1 MAPVFQKP
9 KHTVLLFGVFLLTMA
24 ALLVG
29 SQVVTTQFIEKNRQ
43 LVFLMNNAR
52 QHVIQTER
60 VWRSMLDTAT
70 TSDDQALLWS
80 QWDQQHRQLVDAR
93 KIPFAEFNFVPGRR
107 NLLQAHSKIEE
118 NRTAAASSSKEVTM
132 EFLGVYST
140 LMTTYANALENFVQS
155 KADRLEQMKIF
166 FAGIIML
173 VLILEVSLIFYP
185 AHRREKSTQNRLE
198 QANYE
203 LQQNV
208 EELQTREEELSQ
220 NLEEITAL
228 QDQLA
233 NSENRYRNLVESS
246 QDIIYEL
253 ADTGQFNYINP
264 TFTKLLGYDREEAYK
279 MGYWEMVQEEYR
291 EEVVGFYYDQIKH
304 LMPDSYLEI
313 PVNTKEGELRWLGQ
327 NVKIEFKDEWVIRVF
342 AIARDITELKKV
354 QEQLQDSEQQYRLL
368 SENARDLVALHAPDG
383 TVLYVSKSVEELL
396 GYAAEEFIGTKLQD
410 HMHLEDL
417 NHLRKQ
423 FIEHPET
430 QRENRN
436 STFRIRKRNGKYIWF
451 ETSTKPIL
459 DENGEVDYL
468 QTASRDVTSRKE
480 VEDQLIRQKKM
491 LSEAQRMAKM
501 ASWEYDRNTKKF
513 YVADEFESILPGVPY
528 HGGVPLELYMTYI
541 HPEDLAIQSEAF
553 RKALHHGTPYD
564 LEVRHVLPPD
574 HSIRTLA
581 FRAQPQTNEKGIVER
596 IVGSMQ
602 DVSESRHQQELLQR
616 KQNELVAFI
625 NAAPAAMAM
634 FDADLRYITA
644 SNRWILDFGLEKEGI
659 TGQNHYDL
667 IPTWN
672 PVWRN
677 NKTECLLGTADDS
690 IKRPFRTLINGKEEW
705 VKWECKPW
713 QDTQGQVGGI
723 ILYAELITEQ
733 LREERE
739 QQVQQLRMQTIYR
752 VVSKISGNLEE
763 QISDV
768 LSIATEE
775 LGLRVGMIGEV
786 FPEQND
792 FIIKDVYDPAEEFK
806 SETLLA
812 FNERYCDITY
822 QVDSIVAIDS
832 ASKSSFHDH
841 RAYRVGQW
849 ESYIGVSLYVKG
861 ARYGTLSFSAPE
873 PRIKPFRQID
883 KDYVQLVGQWIA
895 AALERAQFE
904 REIIES
910 KEKAEAATEA
920 KAQFLSMMSHEI
932 RTPLNAVIGMTHLL
946 LQEQPRTDQLENLK
960 TLRFSGENLLV
971 LVNDILD
978 FSKIEAGKI
987 SLEKVPFRLH
997 EILQGIHNS
1006 LGYRAQEKGI
1016 GLILKTSPDLPIH
1029 FLGDPVRL
1037 SQVITNLT
1045 SNAVKFTEKGQVEL
1059 HTKLLSTDNNK
1070 AQLRFEVHDTGIGI
1084 PEEKRESIFE
1094 SFTQARSDTTRRYGG
1109 TGLGLAI
1116 TKRLLDLM
1124 GSSIELISQE
1134 NKGSIFSFNL
1144 EIDLGSEL
1152 SKPEYDS
1159 EPKQLQADELLQQI
1173 KVLLVEDNPVNQLV
1187 ATKFLRRWK
1196 IQYEIAQNGLE
1207 AVETIKSKGYNVV
1220 LMDLQMPE
1228 MDGYE
1233 ASRTIRSFEDPY
1245 FREIPIIALTASAMQ
1260 DVRNKVM
1267 ASGMT
1272 DFVTKPFNPVELRRK
1287 IVQYAQENP
1296 SVA

>member
-24 ALLVG
+24 ALLAG

-43 LVFLMNNAR
+43 LVILMNNAR
-52 QHVIQTER
+52 QHVVQTER
-60 VWRSMLDTAT
+60 VWRSMLDST
-70 TSDDQALLWS
+70 TQADDQALLWR
-80 QWDQQHRQLVDAR
+80 QWDEQHRLLVDTR
-93 KIPFAEFNFVPGRR
+93 DIPFAEFSFVPGRR
-107 NLLQAHSKIEE
+107 NLVQTFIGISE
-118 NRTAAASSSKEVTM
+118 NRAGNTSASLIATTGY
-132 EFLGVYST
+132 LGTYSD
-140 LMTTYANALENFVQS
+140 LMNDYANALESYVQS

-185 AHRREKSTQNRLE
+185 AHQRERNTQSRLE
-198 QANYE
+198 EANFE

-264 TFTKLLGYDREEAYK
+264 TFTMIIGYNREEAYK
-279 MGYWEMVQEEYR
+279 MGYWEMVQEDYR
-291 EEVVGFYYDQIKH
+291 EEVVRFYYEQIKH
-304 LMPDSYLEI
+304 LQPDSYLEI
-313 PVNTKEGELRWLGQ
+313 PVTTKEGELRWLGQ
-327 NVKIEFKDEWVIRVF
+327 NVKIEFKGEWVTRVF

-368 SENARDLVALHAPDG
+368 SENARDLVALHDPDG
-383 TVLYVSKSVEELL
+383 TVLYVSNSIQELL
-396 GYAAEEFIGTKLQD
+396 GYGPEEFMGTKLQD
-410 HMHLEDL
+410 HMHPEDL
-417 NHLRKQ
+417 AALRKQ
-423 FIEHPET
+423 FQEHPEN

-436 STFRIRKRNGKYIWF
+436 STFRIQKRNGNYIWF

-480 VEDQLIRQKKM
+480 VEAQLIRQKEM

-501 ASWEYDRNTKKF
+501 ASWEYDRKTKKF
-513 YVADEFESILPGVPY
+513 YVADEFETILPGVEYQLGIPM
-528 HGGVPLELYMTYI
+528 ERYMTYI
-541 HPEDLAIQSEAF
+541 HPEDVAKQGEAF
-553 RKALHHGTPYD
+553 RKALRDAQPYD
-564 LEVRHVLPPD
+564 MEVRHLLPTENTV
-574 HSIRTLA
+574 RTLA
-581 FRAQPQTNEKGIVER
+581 FRAQPQTDEHGVVVR
-596 IVGSMQ
+596 IMGSMQ
-602 DVSESRHQQELLQR
+602 DVSQARRQQELLQR

-625 NAAPAAMAM
+625 KAAPAAMAM
-634 FDADLRYITA
+634 FDAELRYITA
-644 SNRWILDFGLEKEGI
+644 SNRWTSDFGLGAEDI

-667 IPTWN
+667 LPSWN

-677 NKTECLLGTADDS
+677 NQTECLLGTADDS
-690 IKRPFRTLINGKEEW
+690 IKRPFRTLIKEKEEW

-713 QDTQGQVGGI
+713 QDMQGQVGGI

-775 LGLRVGMIGEV
+775 LGLRVGMIGQI
-786 FPEQND
+786 FPEENQ
-792 FIIKDVYDPAEEFK
+792 FVIQDVYDPAAEFTTGANYPF
-806 SETLLA
+806 S
-812 FNERYCDITY
+812 ERYCEITY

-832 ASKSSFHDH
+832 ASKSSFHEH
-841 RAYRVGQW
+841 QAYRTSGW
-849 ESYIGVSLYVKG
+849 ETYIGVTLYVKG
-861 ARYGTLSFSAPE
+861 VRYGTLSFSAPE
-873 PRIKPFRQID
+873 ARSKPFRQID

-946 LQEQPRTDQLENLK
+946 IQEQPRPDQLENLK

-987 SLEKVPFRLH
+987 TLEKVPFRLQ

-1016 GLILKTSPDLPIH
+1016 DLVLTTDSSLPVH
-1029 FLGDPVRL
+1029 YLGDPVRL

-1045 SNAVKFTEKGQVEL
+1045 SNAVKFTEKGKVEL
-1059 HTKLLSTDNNK
+1059 SAQILSTQDSV
-1070 AQLRFEVHDTGIGI
+1070 AQIRFEVHDTGIGI
-1084 PEEKRESIFE
+1084 PAEKKESIFE
-1094 SFTQARSDTTRRYGG
+1094 SFIQARSDTTRRYGG

-1124 GSSIELISQE
+1124 GSTIELESDE
-1134 NKGSIFSFNL
+1134 GKGSIFAFNL
-1144 EIDLGSEL
+1144 TIDLGTES
-1152 SKPEYDS
+1152 SQPTYDAEAS
-1159 EPKQLQADELLQQI
+1159 QEQTEELLQQI

-1187 ATKFLRRWK
+1187 AT
-1196 IQYEIAQNGLE
+1196 
-1207 AVETIKSKGYNVV
+1207 
-1220 LMDLQMPE
+1220 
-1228 MDGYE
+1228 
-1233 ASRTIRSFEDPY
+1233 
-1245 FREIPIIALTASAMQ
+1245 
-1260 DVRNKVM
+1260 
-1267 ASGMT
+1267 
-1272 DFVTKPFNPVELRRK
+1272 
-1287 IVQYAQENP
+1287 
-1296 SVA
+1296 